1 MPRHNEDEIYPKRYA
16 DLTPNPRR
24 TRGRAA
30 QDRMKQAED
39 TRIRL
44 LEQEGYLF
52 IRKRKEI
59 LFFH

>member
-52 IRKRKEI
+52 IRKRK
-59 LFFH
+59 